1 MAGEGLEGDT
11 PPTLG
16 RNQTA
21 SRVPAV
27 EQRRSRRVAPG
38 MRAKD
43 KVSCKLQEKPRVMPE
58 RGVTLC
64 GHAVM
69 SICVTW
75 VRKHWL

>member
-1 MAGEGLEGDT
+1 
-11 PPTLG
+11 
-16 RNQTA
+16 
-21 SRVPAV
+21 
-27 EQRRSRRVAPG
+27 